1 MDGSTTPTPERLDP
15 QKFVDPELTLVGERR
30 ASVVLDALNTLWFN
44 TGSLCNLT
52 CRNCYIE
59 SSPKNDRLVYLTLD
73 EVRSYLD
80 EISKAELATKEIGF
94 TGGEPFMNPEIVD
107 MLALSLER
115 GFRILVLTNGMRPM
129 TRFAGRLGVL
139 NHNFPGRLVI
149 RVSLDHYQ
157 AEYHEME
164 RGPSSWQPTID
175 GLRWLTAE
183 NFTIHVAGR
192 TCWDETENTM
202 RAGYARLFAAE
213 DIAVNAFDRIE
224 LILFPE
230 MDADADVP
238 EITEACWSI
247 LNVDP
252 SSMMCATSRMVVK
265 RKEASRPVIVP
276 CTLLPYD
283 SKFDLGH
290 KLKAA
295 GGSVPLNH
303 PHCARFCVLG
313 GGSCSVT

>member
-44 TGSLCNLT
+44 TGALCNLT

-80 EISKAELATKEIGF
+80 EISKAELATIEIGF
-94 TGGEPFMNPEIVD
+94 TGGEPFMNPEIVG
-107 MLALSLER
+107 MLELSLER
-115 GFRILVLTNGMRPM
+115 GFRILVLTNAMRPM
-129 TRFAGRLGVL
+129 MRLADRLGVL
-139 NHNFPGRLVI
+139 NHHFPGRLVI

-157 AEYHEME
+157 AEYHEIE

-183 NFTIHVAGR
+183 KFNIHVAGR
-192 TCWDETENTM
+192 TCWNETEDTI

-213 DIAVNAFDRIE
+213 DIAVNAF
-224 LILFPE
+224 
-230 MDADADVP
+230 
-238 EITEACWSI
+238 

-276 CTLLPYD
+276 CTILPYD

-290 KLKAA
+290 NLKEA
-295 GGSVPLNH
+295 GGAVLRNH